1 MKTLHDARL
10 HQPFLSQN
18 RVLYLGRPFILVI
31 YVILNFLTD
40 PVPSHIVKTWHP
52 SFSLT
57 LRGSSKSK
65 LELESVIELED
76 TVSDS
81 AKDQSFGFPLAV
93 DQVEEDG
100 IGVQTGKSF
109 ASD

>member
-1 MKTLHDARL
+1 
-10 HQPFLSQN
+10 
-18 RVLYLGRPFILVI
+18 
-31 YVILNFLTD
+31 
-40 PVPSHIVKTWHP
+40 
-52 SFSLT
+52 
-57 LRGSSKSK
+57 

-81 AKDQSFGFPLAV
+81 AEDQSFGFPLAV

>member
-31 YVILNFLTD
+31 YVILKFLAD
-40 PVPSHIVKTWHP
+40 PVPSHIAKTWR
-52 SFSLT
+52 SSV

-81 AKDQSFGFPLAV
+81 AEDQSFGFPLAV

>member
-1 MKTLHDARL
+1 
-10 HQPFLSQN
+10 
-18 RVLYLGRPFILVI
+18 LVI

-40 PVPSHIVKTWHP
+40 PVPSHITKAWRPTV
-52 SFSLT
+52 SLT

-65 LELESVIELED
+65 LELDSVIELED

-81 AKDQSFGFPLAV
+81 AEDQSFGFPLAV
-93 DQVEEDG
+93 DQVEEDD